1 MRQDLTNLIFG
12 CLRTLNYE
20 RAIVQNNLDER
31 NLKCLRTLNYER
43 AIVHNNERLGSSL
56 GLRTLNYE
64 RAIVLTEYNILYLL
78 SNQIQKTDLFACN

>member
-1 MRQDLTNLIFG
+1 MLNVLKEKEEI

-20 RAIVQNNLDER
+20 RAIVPR
-31 NLKCLRTLNYER
+31 RS
-43 AIVHNNERLGSSL
+43 IWFVGL